1 MRKETSCG
9 CVIFD
14 KATHSKVLIVYE
26 KNRNFWGFPKGHIE
40 EGETEVQTA
49 LREVKEEVGIDV
61 KVLDEKYRYAINYII
76 EDKQIDKTSIFYIA
90 ETIED
95 DVNIT
100 NQEAEIEDS
109 KWVTIE
115 DAFNILTF
123 DNSKE
128 VLEKAWKD
136 IQRKKRKSNIK

>member
-1 MRKETSCG
+1 MRKEISCG

-61 KVLDEKYRYAINYII
+61 KVIDEKYRYAINYII

-90 ETIED
+90 EPID
-95 DVNIT
+95 DNIKIT

-109 KWVTIE
+109 KWVTVE
-115 DAFNILTF
+115 EAYKLLTF
-123 DNSKE
+123 ENSKE
-128 VLEKAWKD
+128 VLRKACKD
-136 IQRKKRKSNIK
+136 YKG